1 MLEFV
6 GRFGSPVNGFIG
18 GEGGGLWMRGP
29 AAAGPGAGEESHD
42 PHNVGKGE
50 RSATR
55 DARRGK
61 QNNSR
66 QRCGAAESHA
76 THALMFSSPA
86 SLHSLS
92 VAIRDRQF
100 VPCTSINNTDQQ

>member
-1 MLEFV
+1 
-6 GRFGSPVNGFIG
+6 
-18 GEGGGLWMRGP
+18 MRGP
-29 AAAGPGAGEESHD
+29 AAAGPGAGEESLD

-55 DARRGK
+55 DARR
-61 QNNSR
+61 
-66 QRCGAAESHA
+66 
-76 THALMFSSPA
+76 SPA

-100 VPCTSINNTDQQ
+100 VPCTSINNTDPQ